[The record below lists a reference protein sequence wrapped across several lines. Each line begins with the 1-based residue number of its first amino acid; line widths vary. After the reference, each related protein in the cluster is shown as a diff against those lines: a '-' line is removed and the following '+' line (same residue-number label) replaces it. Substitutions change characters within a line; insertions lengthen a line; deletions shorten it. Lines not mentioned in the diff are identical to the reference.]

1 MCFERK
7 REELDIYGFLQEQL
21 VFKDCL
27 SIKTFL
33 KLAETNFASLRK
45 EKHLRHFR
53 CRMCVATVIGK
64 FPDCVLVDEK
74 IFTNRSRNIPD
85 KYNKKY
91 DDCATVGSFIIEIL
105 TTLNYMLAKLELYEF
120 LVNILNIEEEVSL
133 DFIKAE
139 SVKIS
144 HLCRRTFTCE
154 HILLRAIEELP
165 HIFCVSNTSSNSTE
179 KCIVRANG
187 QIQELWD
194 AFGTDSLLTMLLE
207 TYLQLTAETQLYVYL
222 LNSQHVY
229 KTLIELHKIVQNI
242 SESCGRYFSKMDC
255 LETFLSFYFNFNLF
269 DEKEDLL
276 EKIKD
281 HLKLFALYGKNIV
294 IHFL

>member
-7 REELDIYGFLQEQL
+7 REELDIYGFLREQL

-27 SIKTFL
+27 SVKTFL
-33 KLAETNFASLRK
+33 KLAETKFESLGK
-45 EKHLRHFR
+45 EKHLRYFK
-53 CRMCVATVIGK
+53 CRMCVATIIEK
-64 FPDCVLVDEK
+64 FSDCVLVDEK
-74 IFTNRSRNIPD
+74 IFINCSSNIPD

-139 SVKIS
+139 LVKIS
-144 HLCRRTFTCE
+144 YLCRRTFTCE

-165 HIFCVSNTSSNSTE
+165 HIFCVSKASSNSTE
-179 KCIVRANG
+179 KCVVHANG

-194 AFGTDSLLTMLLE
+194 AFGTGKKLKIILFQNLT
-207 TYLQLTAETQLYVYL
+207 
-222 LNSQHVY
+222 
-229 KTLIELHKIVQNI
+229 
-242 SESCGRYFSKMDC
+242 
-255 LETFLSFYFNFNLF
+255 
-269 DEKEDLL
+269 
-276 EKIKD
+276 
-281 HLKLFALYGKNIV
+281 
-294 IHFL
+294 HFLF